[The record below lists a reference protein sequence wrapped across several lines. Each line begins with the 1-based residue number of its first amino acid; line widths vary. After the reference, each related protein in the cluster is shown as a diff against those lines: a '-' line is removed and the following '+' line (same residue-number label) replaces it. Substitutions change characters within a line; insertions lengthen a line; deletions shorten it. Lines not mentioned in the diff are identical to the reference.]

1 MMNRSILAAVLLP
14 LLGTTLGASGVYF
27 LRGAPR
33 PGLRRALSG
42 FAAGVMTAA
51 SIWSLLLPAIEQS
64 AHLGSLAFFPAF
76 AGVWG
81 GFLFLLAL
89 DSALPRLTRRLQ
101 RSGSQGA
108 AAMTVLAITLHN
120 LPEGMAVGV
129 AAAGYLTGRGGVT
142 AAAMLTLSMGIAL
155 QNLPEGAIVSM
166 PLQAEGMGRHAAFG
180 AGALSGAIEPIGAA
194 AAICLAD
201 LVVPALP
208 WLLGFSAGAMLYVVA
223 AELVPDMAQDERR
236 SAPLLLFAAG
246 FTVMMAMDVALG

>member
-1 MMNRSILAAVLLP
+1 MMTHSILAAVLMP
-14 LLGTTLGASGVYF
+14 FLGTALGAGGVCF

-33 PGLRRALSG
+33 PGLGQALSG
-42 FAAGVMTAA
+42 FSAGVMTAA

-64 AHLGSLAFFPAF
+64 THLGALAFFPAF

-81 GFLFLLAL
+81 GFLFVLAL
-89 DSALPRLTRRLQ
+89 SSALPRLTRRI
-101 RSGSQGA
+101 RRTDGRGA
-108 AAMTVLAITLHN
+108 TAMMVLAITLHN

-129 AAAGYLTGRGGVT
+129 AAAGYRTGGGGVT
-142 AAAMLTLSMGIAL
+142 AAAMLTLSLGIAL

-166 PLQAEGMGRHAAFG
+166 PLQAEGLERPAAFG
-180 AGALSGAIEPIGAA
+180 AGVLSGIVEPVGAV

-223 AELVPDMAQDERR
+223 AELLPEAGGDRR
-236 SAPLLLFAAG
+236 GPLLLFAAG
-246 FTVMMAMDVALG
+246 FTLMMAMDVALG